1 MVCCM
6 LPQFPQFKKLELSDA
21 EDVQRYTARY
31 ALFSDFNFAC
41 LWSWNIDS
49 SFLLSELNGSLV
61 VRLGDCVTGE
71 VFYSFL
77 GDSRVNDTVEALID
91 LSCRKNLQPRLQ
103 LVPEVVAAQ
112 LDRDRFSI
120 TEDERHADY
129 ILMVDRLCTYQG
141 SRLASKRNEVRK
153 FLRLCPRTRF
163 DILDLNRASTIEQCQ
178 ALFRRWN
185 AWRNAPHDLEAE
197 REFKAFERCLNSQA
211 HFPLIGTGIFADEEL
226 VALSILEIVDNK
238 YAFTHFEK
246 ADIANFPGI
255 GSFLNQQVA
264 NVLAARG
271 IQSINIEQDLG
282 FAGLRMSKRSYF
294 PCGYLRKFSV
304 SYRESH
310 AA

>member
-1 MVCCM
+1 M
-6 LPQFPQFKKLELSDA
+6 LPQFPKFKELELSDA

-31 ALFSDFNFAC
+31 APFSDFNFAC
-41 LWSWNIDS
+41 LWSWNIES
-49 SFLLSELNGSLV
+49 RVLLSELNGNLV
-61 VRLGDCVTGE
+61 VRLGDYVNGE

-91 LSCRKNLQPRLQ
+91 LSCRENLEPRLQ
-103 LVPEVVAAQ
+103 LVPEVAAGQ
-112 LDRDRFSI
+112 LDPDRFAV
-120 TEDERHADY
+120 TEDDRHADY

-153 FLRLCPRTRF
+153 FLRLCPQTRF
-163 DILDLNRASTIEQCQ
+163 ETLDLDDAAIIEQCQ
-178 ALFRRWN
+178 RLFRRWN
-185 AWRNAPHDLEAE
+185 AQRGAPHDPDTG
-197 REFKAFERCLNSQA
+197 REFKAFDRCLKSQS
-211 HFPLIGTGIFADEEL
+211 HFPLIGAGIFADDEL

-264 NVLAARG
+264 SLLAARG
-271 IQSINIEQDLG
+271 IEYINIEQDLG
-282 FAGLRMSKRSYF
+282 IAGLRMSKRSYF

-304 SYRESH
+304 SYRESQ

>member
-1 MVCCM
+1 M
-6 LPQFPQFKKLELSDA
+6 LPQFPKFKELELSDA

-31 ALFSDFNFAC
+31 APFSDFNFAC

-49 SFLLSELNGSLV
+49 GVLLCELNGNLV
-61 VRLGDCVTGE
+61 VRLGDYVSGE

-91 LSCRKNLQPRLQ
+91 LSCRENLQPRLQ
-103 LVPEVVAAQ
+103 LIPEVVAGQ
-112 LDRDRFSI
+112 LDTDRFSI
-120 TEDERHADY
+120 TEDDRHADY

-153 FLRLCPRTRF
+153 FLRLCPQTRF
-163 DILDLNRASTIEQCQ
+163 EMFDLNNALIVEQCR

-185 AWRNAPHDLEAE
+185 VRRSAPPDHETE
-197 REFKAFERCLNSQA
+197 REFKAFDRCLKSQA
-211 HFPLIGTGIFADEEL
+211 HFPLIGTGIFADDVL
-226 VALSILEIVDNK
+226 VALSILQIVDNK

-246 ADIANFPGI
+246 ADMANFPGI

-264 NVLAARG
+264 SLLASRG
-271 IQSINIEQDLG
+271 IQYINIEQDLG
-282 FAGLRMSKRSYF
+282 IAGLRMSKRSYF

-304 SYRESH
+304 SYRESQ

>member
-1 MVCCM
+1 M
-6 LPQFPQFKKLELSDA
+6 LPQFPRFKQLELSDA

-31 ALFSDFNFAC
+31 APFSDFNFAS

-49 SFLLSELNGSLV
+49 GVLLSELNGNLV
-61 VRLGDCVTGE
+61 VRLGDYVTSE

-77 GDSRVNDTVEALID
+77 GDRRVNDTVEALID
-91 LSCRKNLQPRLQ
+91 LSCRENLKPRLQ
-103 LVPEVVAAQ
+103 LVPEVIAGQ
-112 LDRDRFSI
+112 LDTKRFSI
-120 TEDERHADY
+120 TEDDRHADY

-153 FLRLCPRTRF
+153 FVRLCPQTRF
-163 DILDLNRASTIEQCQ
+163 EILDLDRTSTIEQCD

-185 AWRNAPHDLEAE
+185 ARRNAPHNQEAE
-197 REFKAFERCLNSQA
+197 REFKAFERCLKSQA

-226 VALSILEIVDNK
+226 VALSIQEIVDNK

-246 ADIANFPGI
+246 TDMANFPGI

-264 NVLAARG
+264 NLLASRG
-271 IQSINIEQDLG
+271 IQYINIEPDLG
-282 FAGLRMSKRSYF
+282 IAGLRMSKRSYF

-304 SYRESH
+304 SYRESE